1 MINLL
6 LMKKLTLKRIIGI
19 IAILI
24 IGFLAVDIIMNWDES
39 KAAFNKGFNDMN
51 QIQEQRNN
59 NHLK

>member
-24 IGFLAVDIIMNWDES
+24 IGFLAVDIIINWEEA

-51 QIQEQRNN
+51 QIQVQRNN

>member
-1 MINLL
+1 
-6 LMKKLTLKRIIGI
+6 MKKLSLKRIIGI
-19 IAILI
+19 IVILI
-24 IGFLAVDIIMNWDES
+24 IGFLAVDIIMNWDEA